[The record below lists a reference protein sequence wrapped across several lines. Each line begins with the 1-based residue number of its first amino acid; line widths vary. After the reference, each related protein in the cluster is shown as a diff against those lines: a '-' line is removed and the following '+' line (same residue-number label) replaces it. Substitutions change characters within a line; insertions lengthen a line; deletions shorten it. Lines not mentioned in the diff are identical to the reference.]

1 MTAVRRAPNRR
12 RSPGRQVPRNKFGPS
27 PRDRTTSPEARFNG
41 FRDQP
46 SPGTK
51 QLADSFTAAG
61 YAVTLPHHVDRELG
75 VLIVSEAA
83 PFEYD
88 FYRDLTRYHTPTPP
102 PT

>member
-1 MTAVRRAPNRR
+1 MFDGRIDNVRIYSRA
-12 RSPGRQVPRNKFGPS
+12 
-27 PRDRTTSPEARFNG
+27 
-41 FRDQP
+41 
-46 SPGTK
+46 
-51 QLADSFTAAG
+51 LTAAG

-88 FYRDLTRYHTPTPP
+88 FYRDLTRYHTPTPS